1 MIDQSC
7 SLLCAFVML
16 SSDRE
21 LNKFARALSDGR
33 GETVDAA
40 VNSALKA
47 GYASASFQV
56 YVSLVFGAG

>member
-1 MIDQSC
+1 MP
-7 SLLCAFVML
+7 

-40 VNSALKA
+40 VNSALKV
-47 GYASASFQV
+47 GHTSVSFQV
-56 YVSLVFGAG
+56 YGPLVFGTG